1 MEDPKTQEPQ
11 TPLDG
16 VSERV
21 VGFSMG
27 VASAVTIAMLVVVVG
42 NAVLR
47 TLSGSVVPSAF
58 EMGMLAMPILVFLA
72 LPWTFYEKRNYRLD
86 LLYSLF
92 PVRGQR
98 LIALLHTVL
107 YLGITVFW
115 TYGVMVESSRSIQIL
130 EFVPGL
136 WQLPVYPAKVAI
148 AIGCVLVLIVLFR
161 ELIQKIRLL
170 REPVLNETLR
180 ERRVK

>member
-1 MEDPKTQEPQ
+1 MEDQKTQEPP

-16 VSERV
+16 VSKRV
-21 VGFSMG
+21 VGFSIG
-27 VASAVTIAMLVVVVG
+27 AASAVTIAMLVVLVG

-92 PVRGQR
+92 GIRSQR
-98 LIALLHTVL
+98 LIALLHTAL
-107 YLGITVFW
+107 YLGITALW
-115 TYGVMVESSRSIQIL
+115 TYGVMVAASRSIQIL
-130 EFVPGL
+130 EFEPGL
-136 WQLPVYPAKVAI
+136 VQVPVYPAKTAI
-148 AIGCVLVLIVLFR
+148 AIGCVLILMVLFR

-170 REPVLNETLR
+170 RQPVLNEILR